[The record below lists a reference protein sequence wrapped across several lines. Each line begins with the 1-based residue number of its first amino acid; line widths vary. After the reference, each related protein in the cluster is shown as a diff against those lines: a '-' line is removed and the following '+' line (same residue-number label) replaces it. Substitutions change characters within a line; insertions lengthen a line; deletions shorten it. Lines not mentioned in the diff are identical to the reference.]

1 MGLKH
6 AIIIED
12 YDNEIFIATSISKV
26 ILMRKWDVNGFKIK
40 LRNFLNFLEFLIYI
54 WQIKFSTSI
63 FQWCKFR
70 NKNCFNIF
78 WVVVVKNLH
87 GTLISKCM
95 KEPGWFLACCTYLT
109 ETKVT
114 LIVIGWSWW
123 NMGCPFR
130 SWESIICCI
139 SRMN

>member
-12 YDNEIFIATSISKV
+12 YDNGIFIAISICKV
-26 ILMRKWDVNGFKIK
+26 ILTKKWDVNGCKIK
-40 LRNFLNFLEFLIYI
+40 VRNFVEFLIYI
-54 WQIKFSTSI
+54 WQIQLSTSI

-70 NKNCFNIF
+70 KLKNSFNIF

-87 GTLISKCM
+87 GTLVSKCV
-95 KEPGWFLACCTYLT
+95 KEPGWSLACCTYLR
-109 ETKVT
+109 EIKVT
-114 LIVIGWSWW
+114 LIVIGWAWW
-123 NMGCPFR
+123 NLGCPFR
-130 SWESIICCI
+130 SWDSIICCI